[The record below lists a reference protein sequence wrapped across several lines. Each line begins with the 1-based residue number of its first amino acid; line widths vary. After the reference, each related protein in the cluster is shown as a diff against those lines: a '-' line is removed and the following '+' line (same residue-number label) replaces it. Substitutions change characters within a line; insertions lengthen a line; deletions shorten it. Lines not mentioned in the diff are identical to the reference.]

1 MGNNGPQTTSPGNLL
16 EMPVPELHPMLAES
30 EPLGA
35 GPDAQL
41 SPTTGDSDAR

>member
-1 MGNNGPQTTSPGNLL
+1 MENNGPRTASPGNLL
-16 EMPVPELHPMLAES
+16 EMPVPELYPTLAEA

-41 SPTTGDSDAR
+41 SPTAGDSDAP